1 MINKR
6 RQKSYIISVASGKGG
21 VGKSNFA
28 LNLALSLARLGKKTC
43 LFDADLSLGNA
54 DILLGSKPTYTIE
67 HLLSDDVSISDIV
80 FTSEKYP
87 NFYLIPAGNGVAKL
101 ANLSRKDRN
110 LIIKKLSEF
119 KEDAEFLIIDC
130 AAGASNDVVQFIQ
143 LSDIM
148 VLLIIPEVTSIKDA
162 YGLLKILKSRNIV
175 KPTSIVI
182 NRAQNRSQV
191 DNIFTKFKEAVNN
204 FLNIDITLLG
214 PVPEEPLVRDA
225 VNKQTPVIYLSPNGV
240 TARIFT
246 EFAKSFIKT
255 KNPSLDLM
263 NFFENIFNTDSQES
277 QTSDENSKD
286 KTDEKTTQKGEPSK
300 ETSTVMELNQ
310 NETFFI
316 ANLEKSIQNLSKE
329 LNQLNK
335 IFNIYAR
342 KHYTPKVENTYFN
355 FFEVGQDLIF
365 VFKEDRFF
373 SSKIIGW
380 DLGKYILIE
389 ATPAVVEML
398 SQGKECKVRYM
409 YKDKLVEFTVKAL
422 QIITEFSD
430 IVKISYPKQF
440 KEYSLRN
447 SKRYPVNRE
456 CKIYV
461 HDLPPFEGTILDISM
476 NGLLLSSSKP
486 LEIGSFIRLNFVLP
500 SGKEVDSLVGIV
512 KNLRDN
518 TNYGVAIQEVSTLAA
533 KYISEYLDLCEQLL
547 GDDNKSVNKISLS
560 GNLNSINIK
569 ELIDITSRS
578 KKNTLLEIISHN
590 LYGKIYFKQGN
601 IVHAETENYAGMEAF
616 YEIIGVREGEFKLID
631 YNDYVKQTISDTVNK
646 LLVDAEFILSSPKL
660 KNKSS

>member
-1 MINKR
+1 MINKI

-43 LFDADLSLGNA
+43 LLDADLSLGNA

-101 ANLSRKDRN
+101 ANLSKKERS

-119 KEDAEFLIIDC
+119 REDAEFFIIDC

-143 LSDIM
+143 LADIM
-148 VLLIIPEVTSIKDA
+148 VLIIIPEVTSIKDA
-162 YGLLKILKSRNIV
+162 YGLLKILKSKNIV
-175 KPTSIVI
+175 KPTSVVI

-191 DNIFTKFKEAVNN
+191 DNIFTKFKEAVTN

-255 KNPSLDLM
+255 KNPSLDII
-263 NFFENIFNTDSQES
+263 NFFENIFNTNSEEV
-277 QTSDENSKD
+277 QTSEENVN
-286 KTDEKTTQKGEPSK
+286 EKEIKKEEPTK
-300 ETSTVMELNQ
+300 ETAATSELNP

-316 ANLEKSIQNLSKE
+316 ANIEKSIQNLSKE

-342 KHYTPKVENTYFN
+342 KHYKPKTENTYFN

-409 YKDKLVEFTVKAL
+409 YRDKLVEFSVRAL

-461 HDLPPFEGTILDISM
+461 NDLPPFEGTVLDISL

-500 SGKEVDSLVGIV
+500 NGKEIDSLLGIV

-518 TNYGVAIQEVSTLAA
+518 NNYGVAIQEISTLAA

-547 GDDNKSVNKISLS
+547 GDENKVVNKISLS
-560 GNLNSINIK
+560 GSLNSINIK

-578 KKNTLLEIISHN
+578 KKNALLEIFNNELS
-590 LYGKIYFKQGN
+590 GKIYFKQGN
-601 IVHAETENYAGMEAF
+601 IVHAETENFSGLEAF
-616 YEIIGVREGEFKLID
+616 YEIISIKEGEFKLLD
-631 YNDYVKQTISDTVNK
+631 YNDYVKQTINDTVNK
-646 LLVDAEFILSSPKL
+646 LLVDAEFVLASPKF
-660 KNKSS
+660 KNKPK